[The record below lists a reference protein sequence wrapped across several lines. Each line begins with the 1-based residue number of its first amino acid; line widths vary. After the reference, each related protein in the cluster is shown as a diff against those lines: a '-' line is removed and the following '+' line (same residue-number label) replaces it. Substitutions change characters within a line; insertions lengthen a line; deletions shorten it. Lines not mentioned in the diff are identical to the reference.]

1 MVILID
7 KENNKPSDFFFFWF
21 IQGMGVILSSYLSL
35 DKWFSN
41 QKKKKKPKK
50 KLHADIF
57 PEVERKSKKLTP
69 NSLASQCIKTEIGF
83 LLWEVPP
90 RAGFGKSGLR
100 AEANAG
106 DGSSPSVWEGPHL
119 LPQPPPGTNLESRI

>member
-1 MVILID
+1 
-7 KENNKPSDFFFFWF
+7 
-21 IQGMGVILSSYLSL
+21 MGVILSSYFSL

-57 PEVERKSKKLTP
+57 PEVERISKKLTP

-83 LLWEVPP
+83 LLRKAP
-90 RAGFGKSGLR
+90 
-100 AEANAG
+100 
-106 DGSSPSVWEGPHL
+106 L
-119 LPQPPPGTNLESRI
+119 LT